1 MGLFSFFNQLNNNSE
16 IQDDKYN
23 LIQNLWQKKDK
34 QITYENL
41 CCSDIPKD
49 LRNLFFEFYAK
60 FIQDTTSKSTSVNSH
75 ISLQSFIEILI
86 HRYDLPFF
94 IPIVSFIYINRFQ
107 RIPNAPVILSKFS
120 PNRLIAVAIIV
131 ASKYYL
137 EDTIYIRNSRW
148 ISKVCMGL
156 FRTGE
161 LNALESLFLRSL
173 DYNINVSYL
182 EWEDYLKQIDNGI
195 HELKLKYNHLNGKE
209 LENEN
214 NIIDSNNNKHNDNN
228 NNNST
233 SSTLQP
239 IKNENPIEN
248 IKHLFSLLDN
258 HILKGNQLISYDPS
272 LEPNFSVLFNHI
284 ETPSNTISSSPQ
296 PNYIHNNEIQKI
308 KENLDTNNQSK
319 HNNQIN
325 SSYNNKIM
333 KEDELIIEDN
343 NRKESSYI
351 EDEDQDYSY
360 SGILTPP
367 SSSAI
372 SQSIYS
378 SEISKNNIKINI
390 DDGDKKEEN
399 CSPSSG
405 MNNII
410 SSRLNTNSSS
420 LSHLSHNYKFCNC
433 HGSHTNTNPNTNI
446 NIISDF
452 DLKNNQK
459 MPFSPNFHLKTNTL
473 SSLFQHNPDLKIA
486 LENYS
491 VTGRLTANHSN
502 HYAGNRYHP
511 FSRQNKNVK
520 NIKNITSETKKNGLP
535 LFSPIK
541 VLDKAITAVSPFVS
555 SLLNKHSQT
564 KTYNNKVEDPC
575 KMFVSPSPNYFN
587 NENHCPNI
595 IRSFS
600 ILDSNNEQ
608 IKKCQNQNQN
618 GMTIEG
624 NAFKYSILESEDTK
638 KHNTKDKDSLYK
650 FKSPLGRN
658 YESRSR
664 CTFSPYKNGT
674 SNTSTSSYIPSSTPI
689 SPQNKSSSSNFTSDT
704 NTTKINL
711 GLGISKKSKLIS
723 KNQKINLTSSK
734 TSTKVKDQKLITS
747 YLSSLKDFQPGSS
760 QSPFRKTCSSSTS
773 SSTNVPLKMVS
784 GNTAFIKRFSSF
796 SKLLNKFN
804 IGNEQ
809 KAQ

>member
-1 MGLFSFFNQLNNNSE
+1 
-16 IQDDKYN
+16 
-23 LIQNLWQKKDK
+23 
-34 QITYENL
+34 
-41 CCSDIPKD
+41 
-49 LRNLFFEFYAK
+49 
-60 FIQDTTSKSTSVNSH
+60 
-75 ISLQSFIEILI
+75 
-86 HRYDLPFF
+86 
-94 IPIVSFIYINRFQ
+94 
-107 RIPNAPVILSKFS
+107 
-120 PNRLIAVAIIV
+120 
-131 ASKYYL
+131 
-137 EDTIYIRNSRW
+137 
-148 ISKVCMGL
+148 
-156 FRTGE
+156 
-161 LNALESLFLRSL
+161 
-173 DYNINVSYL
+173 
-182 EWEDYLKQIDNGI
+182 
-195 HELKLKYNHLNGKE
+195 
-209 LENEN
+209 
-214 NIIDSNNNKHNDNN
+214 
-228 NNNST
+228 
-233 SSTLQP
+233 
-239 IKNENPIEN
+239 
-248 IKHLFSLLDN
+248 
-258 HILKGNQLISYDPS
+258 
-272 LEPNFSVLFNHI
+272 
-284 ETPSNTISSSPQ
+284 
-296 PNYIHNNEIQKI
+296 
-308 KENLDTNNQSK
+308 
-319 HNNQIN
+319 
-325 SSYNNKIM
+325 
-333 KEDELIIEDN
+333 
-343 NRKESSYI
+343 
-351 EDEDQDYSY
+351 
-360 SGILTPP
+360 
-367 SSSAI
+367 
-372 SQSIYS
+372 
-378 SEISKNNIKINI
+378 
-390 DDGDKKEEN
+390 
-399 CSPSSG
+399 
-405 MNNII
+405 
-410 SSRLNTNSSS
+410 
-420 LSHLSHNYKFCNC
+420 
-433 HGSHTNTNPNTNI
+433 
-446 NIISDF
+446 
-452 DLKNNQK
+452 
-459 MPFSPNFHLKTNTL
+459 
-473 SSLFQHNPDLKIA
+473 
-486 LENYS
+486 
-491 VTGRLTANHSN
+491 
-502 HYAGNRYHP
+502 
-511 FSRQNKNVK
+511 
-520 NIKNITSETKKNGLP
+520 

-664 CTFSPYKNGT
+664 CTFSPYENGT
-674 SNTSTSSYIPSSTPI
+674 SNTSTSSYMPSSTPI